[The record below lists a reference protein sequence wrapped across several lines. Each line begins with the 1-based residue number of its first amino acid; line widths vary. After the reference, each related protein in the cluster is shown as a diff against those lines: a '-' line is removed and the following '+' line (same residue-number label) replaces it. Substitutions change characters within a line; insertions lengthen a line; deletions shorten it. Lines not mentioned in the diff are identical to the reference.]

1 MEADRESF
9 PSSIREVDACHAARC
24 NASVLEYTGPQEDK
38 SNAGPGPA
46 RALARTLAQAL
57 AQAPARALLALA
69 RTLARTK
76 KNLEPTKKCKNLQNL
91 SEPAKTNKN
100 TEMIPEL
107 GSQTIV

>member
-24 NASVLEYTGPQEDK
+24 NAYTGPQEDK

-100 TEMIPEL
+100 TEMIPER